1 MCFVNG
7 EFEKLPDG
15 IRVYRGPETSIIR
28 GTWTLLLTIRE
39 PGIEYRDSERTNLK
53 RNVQTL
59 LTAIRAE
66 KVTATITEKRKRLWM
81 RRLNL
86 ILTDRS
92 LHFNIEQPTRDH
104 RGLIDA
110 GGWLLNKVFGTATQ
124 QQLNYVKNQL
134 ASASRQR
141 VAVVHNTQRLITMVN
156 QTRME
161 ASATRE
167 QLDRL
172 GVAHNQFVQDEMGR
186 WTSLQTL
193 MKYGL
198 IEQWV
203 ESLCDID
210 EGLNRELSAIN
221 DLHIT
226 IRQGRVTEAI
236 CPITLIN
243 NINQLAHT
251 HGLVPLPTEW
261 YYQNL
266 DITPLLVLDGSV
278 TYRIEVPYITNAVY
292 ERYTIR
298 SYGVPI
304 NESGIT
310 AKVVVRP
317 DIAVHTTEGYWFV
330 PQ

>member
-1 MCFVNG
+1 
-7 EFEKLPDG
+7 
-15 IRVYRGPETSIIR
+15 
-28 GTWTLLLTIRE
+28 
-39 PGIEYRDSERTNLK
+39 
-53 RNVQTL
+53 
-59 LTAIRAE
+59 
-66 KVTATITEKRKRLWM
+66 
-81 RRLNL
+81 
-86 ILTDRS
+86 
-92 LHFNIEQPTRDH
+92 
-104 RGLIDA
+104 
-110 GGWLLNKVFGTATQ
+110 
-124 QQLNYVKNQL
+124 
-134 ASASRQR
+134 
-141 VAVVHNTQRLITMVN
+141 
-156 QTRME
+156 ME

-210 EGLNRELSAIN
+210 EALNRELSAIN

-317 DIAVHTTEGYWFV
+317 DITVHTTEGYWFV
-330 PQ
+330 PQRCTGWRPQVCHTGALFKEPTFNCERGLLTGYAKDTSVCALERGFMTSTTYDPRRQRWGLCHLHDGR